1 MKIGFSNSIMKGE
14 SLKFFLKMATYL
26 EMDWV
31 EIKTELLRESMDEAA
46 ELIRSKPEYSKIGNF
61 SVHSAHKGMN
71 LAEITAEQIER
82 HERDLD
88 FARDI
93 GSDRV
98 ILHAG
103 YSAGGDRGE
112 ELDTILPTIEHY
124 LDHTEGTEVRI
135 LLENTMYGRNKL
147 CSDPKELRY
156 VLKKIDHP
164 RLGATLDII
173 NFLGVEEEKQKKRYK
188 KIRDW
193 VRHIHINSTPVY
205 TGEFKMK
212 GFVKYF
218 LKDLKFKKKLS
229 GKKEEKYN
237 IPVIL
242 EGKTSLAR
250 EMQFYHDLCRKLD

>member
-1 MKIGFSNSIMKGE
+1 LKIGLSNSIMKGE

-31 EIKTELLRESMDEAA
+31 EIKTELLQEEMDEAV
-46 ELIRSKPEYSKIGNF
+46 ELIRSKPEYSKIENF

-71 LAEITAEQIER
+71 LVEITPEQIER
-82 HERDLD
+82 HEKDLD

-103 YSAGGDRGE
+103 YSAGGDRRE
-112 ELDTILPTIEHY
+112 ELDTIIPTIEHY
-124 LDHTEGTEVRI
+124 LNYTDGTEVHI

-147 CSDPKELRY
+147 CSDPRELRS
-156 VLKKIDHP
+156 VLKRINHP

-173 NFLGVEEEKQKKRYK
+173 NLMGAEEEKQKKRYK
-188 KIRDW
+188 KIKDW

-205 TGEFKMK
+205 SGEFKMK
-212 GFVKYF
+212 KFVKYF
-218 LKDLKFKKKLS
+218 LKDLKLKKKLKV
-229 GKKEEKYN
+229 KKEKKYN

>member
-1 MKIGFSNSIMKGE
+1 MKIGLSNSIMKGE

-31 EIKTELLRESMDEAA
+31 EIKTELLRESMDEAVK
-46 ELIRSKPEYSKIGNF
+46 LLRSKPKYSKIENF

-71 LAEITAEQIER
+71 LVNITSEQIER
-82 HERDLD
+82 HEKDLD

-103 YSAGGDRGE
+103 YSAGGDHRE
-112 ELDTILPTIEHY
+112 EMDIIIPTIEHY
-124 LDHTEGTEVRI
+124 LDHTEGTDVQI
-135 LLENTMYGRNKL
+135 LLENTMFGRNKL
-147 CSDPKELRY
+147 CSDPKELRS
-156 VLKKIDHP
+156 VLKRIDHP
-164 RLGATLDII
+164 RLGATLDIV
-173 NFLGVEEEKQKKRYK
+173 NLLGVKEEKQKKRYK
-188 KIRDW
+188 KIKDW

-205 TGEFKMK
+205 AGEFKMK
-212 GFVKYF
+212 KFVKFF
-218 LKDLKFKKKLS
+218 LKELKLKKKLG
-229 GKKEEKYN
+229 GKKEDKYN

-250 EMQFYHDLCRKLD
+250 EMQFYNDLCRKLY